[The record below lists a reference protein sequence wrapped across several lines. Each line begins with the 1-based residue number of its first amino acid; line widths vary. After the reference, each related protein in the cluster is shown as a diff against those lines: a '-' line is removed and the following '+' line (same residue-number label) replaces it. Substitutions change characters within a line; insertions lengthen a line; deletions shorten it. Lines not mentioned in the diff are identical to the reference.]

1 MCRGDISLV
10 TFNWVSSTRLP
21 LADFSP
27 PHECVN
33 FEKINQWSR
42 EHAVDALEPGLLHH
56 PVLGKSKLSFLK
68 EVLTS
73 SRRLVPSECLE

>member
-10 TFNWVSSTRLP
+10 TFDWVPSTRLP
-21 LADFSP
+21 LANFSR

-42 EHAVDALEPGLLHH
+42 KHAVDALEPGLLHH
-56 PVLGKSKLSFLK
+56 PVLGK
-68 EVLTS
+68 
-73 SRRLVPSECLE
+73 